1 MYSLHSR
8 HPELLIKYNLATMK
22 KVQHIR
28 YEQNTNTAA
37 NLRALIM

>member
-1 MYSLHSR
+1 
-8 HPELLIKYNLATMK
+8 MK